1 MGRRAGT
8 GGRPGVWGMSSSIVT
23 SAISTNS
30 RSNNFFTTLVDSEAA
45 GLKGPGVVIVAVSFG
60 CMRVSPGVAEAAAA
74 SNSRPVAALGS
85 GVNVG
90 IELRVAG
97 FGGVPSIVGVGPVGG
112 GGGGGGG
119 LEVTGVGPR
128 LWADPKPSS

>member
-1 MGRRAGT
+1 
-8 GGRPGVWGMSSSIVT
+8 MSSSIVT
-23 SAISTNS
+23 STNS

-45 GLKGPGVVIVAVSFG
+45 GLKGPGVAIVAVGFG
-60 CMRVSPGVAEAAAA
+60 CIRVSPGVAEEAAA

-97 FGGVPSIVGVGPVGG
+97 FGGVPSSVGVGPVGRWG
-112 GGGGGGG
+112 RGG

-128 LWADPKPSS
+128 LWADPKPSF